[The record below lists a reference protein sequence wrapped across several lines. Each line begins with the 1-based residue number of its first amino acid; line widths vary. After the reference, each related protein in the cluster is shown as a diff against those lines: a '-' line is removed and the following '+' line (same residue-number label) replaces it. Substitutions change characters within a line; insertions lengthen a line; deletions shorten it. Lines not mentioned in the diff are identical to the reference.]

1 MIPCT
6 PEYHFLGGVFSKVLL
21 VQTST
26 YYTAALLCVV
36 VVVAVVL
43 LFLVCVLLAR
53 VGVLGHR
60 RGTAL
65 CHACEIP
72 STGTDIALLL
82 LSKTWLAAD

>member
-1 MIPCT
+1 ML
-6 PEYHFLGGVFSKVLL
+6 F
-21 VQTST
+21 
-26 YYTAALLCVV
+26 VV
-36 VVVAVVL
+36 VAVAVVVAVVS
-43 LFLVCVLLAR
+43 FSLVYVLLTR

>member
-1 MIPCT
+1 ML
-6 PEYHFLGGVFSKVLL
+6 F
-21 VQTST
+21 
-26 YYTAALLCVV
+26 VV
-36 VVVAVVL
+36 VAVAVVVAVVS
-43 LFLVCVLLAR
+43 FSLVYVLLTR

-72 STGTDIALLL
+72 PTGTDIALLL